1 MTKKKKI
8 LNGIIFLVG
17 LVIFVFYYLEDNG
30 DMEKVEKEQGESA
43 QKSVPSMADDLNASF
58 DDADTEDIVESGCS
72 VGFIQNQDDT
82 CSKCT
87 AGTFANTAA
96 DTNQVCESCA
106 YDTYSGDEATE
117 CTACGTGLGT
127 LEIGSDTAGDC
138 TSMYSSSLIM

>member
-1 MTKKKKI
+1 MPNRYTTDDTI
-8 LNGIIFLVG
+8 LR
-17 LVIFVFYYLEDNG
+17 
-30 DMEKVEKEQGESA
+30 QGRHSR
-43 QKSVPSMADDLNASF
+43 QKRDINF

-127 LEIGSDTAGDC
+127 LEIGSDTAEDC
-138 TSMYSSSLIM
+138 TGMYSSSLIV